1 MEADAPLSTI
11 NCCPSESQWI
21 AFLWFSL
28 YVVGKASTI
37 GGGLLFR
44 FVFRLYP
51 NGYPA
56 YLDLGPGVFVVR

>member
-21 AFLWFSL
+21 ALLWVSFL
-28 YVVGKASTI
+28 VVGKASTI
-37 GGGLLFR
+37 VCGLLFR

-51 NGYPA
+51 NGYPDR
-56 YLDLGPGVFVVR
+56 LDLGPGVVVMR